1 MTYATESVTE
11 LTTGLAKAVA
21 RRMPAEAVYNGLTFT
36 LWYNMAIP
44 VITVIHPEDG
54 VVFEDMASDKPELM
68 REFLASFL

>member
-1 MTYATESVTE
+1 MTYATESITE

-21 RRMPAEAVYNGLTFT
+21 RRMPAEVVYNGLTFT

-68 REFLASFL
+68 REFLAAFL

>member
-1 MTYATESVTE
+1 MTYATESITE
-11 LTTGLAKAVA
+11 LTAGLAKAVA
-21 RRMPAEAVYNGLTFT
+21 RRMPAEVVYNGLTFT